1 MTCWVPPPICRFART
16 PPNNWGTQHRKSTD
30 VYAWSTDIDQKQC
43 WRNDVSHA
51 FTCHMPMFSGCPLGD
66 DPHMTCSAMCSEW
79 FNEDPAAVDDWS
91 HYNPTICSV
100 SFIHLLVPYLTI
112 RKSSWCRIFS
122 IVVEKTQLGILNI
135 LVNLAHCSRYDT
147 VATKMGSTH
156 SHLIPSVCLVQD
168 WVSRAHPCR

>member
-1 MTCWVPPPICRFART
+1 
-16 PPNNWGTQHRKSTD
+16 
-30 VYAWSTDIDQKQC
+30 
-43 WRNDVSHA
+43 
-51 FTCHMPMFSGCPLGD
+51 MPMFSGCSLGD
-66 DPHMTCSAMCSEW
+66 DPRMTCSAMCSEW

-91 HYNPTICSV
+91 HYNPTNCGV

-147 VATKMGSTH
+147 VATKMGSTFPFDPP
-156 SHLIPSVCLVQD
+156 SLFGPGLGKPGPSVPILSAQINFRDPSGNLTAGRWMKMVHIVRWITYQRYMVNWKTDLV
-168 WVSRAHPCR
+168 